1 MRAHSHNFGRNNGS
15 SEVLLESKNVC
26 ARLEKYMSNQEIR
39 DFARSII
46 RSSGGQCDSFVLFS
60 EMSIVGV
67 TPDQF
72 QSAIKKDYEIEVSK
86 GMARLIEK

>member
-1 MRAHSHNFGRNNGS
+1 MRAHSHHFGSNNGY

-26 ARLEKYMSNQEIR
+26 ARLEKLMSNQEIR
-39 DFARSII
+39 DFARSVI

-72 QSAIKKDYEIEVSK
+72 QSAIKKDYEIEVSQ